1 MTAEE
6 AKLHYGIYASQNKPR
21 AVQIGKLLIM
31 AHWGDA
37 CWDTLTHKLE
47 CNTDW
52 IRLGTVRNL
61 DGIRAYQLVIW
72 RLIVTWGIYNE
83 R

>member
-1 MTAEE
+1 MTLDE
-6 AKLHYGIYASQNKPR
+6 AKAYYGIYANKNKPKSI
-21 AVQIGKLLIM
+21 QIGNLLVM

-52 IRLGTVRNL
+52 FRLGRVRNL
-61 DGIRAYQLVIW
+61 DGICAYQLVIW
-72 RLIVTWGIYNE
+72 HLILTWGIIK
-83 R
+83 